1 MEIPGG
7 VDPGFN
13 PTLDF
18 SLGNWRA
25 KNRSLGPGRD

>member
-7 VDPGFN
+7 VDLGFN

-18 SLGNWRA
+18 SLGNWMV
-25 KNRSLGPGRD
+25 KNGSMGPGRD